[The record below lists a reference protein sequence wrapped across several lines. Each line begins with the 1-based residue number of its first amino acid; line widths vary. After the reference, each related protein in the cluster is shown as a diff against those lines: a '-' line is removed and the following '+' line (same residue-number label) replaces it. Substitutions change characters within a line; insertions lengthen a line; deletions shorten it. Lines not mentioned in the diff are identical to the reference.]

1 MHPRRVPRILRDTS
15 DLWPILPG
23 MLHHLRAWD
32 TRTIVA
38 VAMVM
43 GIAACSESKQPPVSE
58 NTKQVQNPIDGV
70 QVMRQF
76 PQNRAPRPELDWSIL
91 KREPFSTQLG
101 RWEESVAAEKVCLA
115 GTDQE
120 RCALMIRALERVG
133 SSDEIRITRDQVN
146 QAIPVMKGVW
156 ADEFKRVGRTFVA
169 PTVLYYGVDWRNVE
183 GVIPPDQLTGRSDCK
198 KPFENAVY
206 CSATNTIYLD
216 LILLARVAAAVR
228 DTNGT
233 SGRLGALAVAGHELG
248 HAVHVQTGDAHGD
261 RPKQELLADCFAGAV
276 MAGLRRAETGIGN
289 SKAARL
295 LYGQEALTEG
305 QLGIALVQGPVAK
318 GPYQPGPI
326 RADFFTGG
334 FNLGFGSCAKR
345 FTNPLE

>member
-1 MHPRRVPRILRDTS
+1 MHPRRVPRILHDTS
-15 DLWPILPG
+15 GLRPILPG
-23 MLHHLRAWD
+23 MLRHLRAQD

-38 VAMVM
+38 VVLLMA
-43 GIAACSESKQPPVSE
+43 IAACTEPKQPPVSE
-58 NTKQVQNPIDGV
+58 ETKQVQNPIDGA
-70 QVMRQF
+70 QAMRQF

-120 RCALMIRALERVG
+120 RCKLMLRALDRVD
-133 SSDEIRITRDQVN
+133 SVDEIRTTMDQLN
-146 QAIPVMKGVW
+146 TSIPVMKAVW
-156 ADEFKRVGRTFVA
+156 AAEFARVGETFIA
-169 PTVLYYGVDWRNVE
+169 PTVLYYGVDWQNIE
-183 GVIPPDQLTGRSDCK
+183 GVIPPDRLTGRRDCE

-206 CSATNTIYLD
+206 CLSSRTIYLD
-216 LILLARVAAAVR
+216 LIWLTRVAAAVR

-248 HAVHVQTGDAHGD
+248 HAVHVQTGDAHGN

-305 QLGIALVQGPVAK
+305 QLGIALIQGPVAK

-334 FNLGFGSCAKR
+334 FNLGSGSCAKR

>member
-1 MHPRRVPRILRDTS
+1 MP
-15 DLWPILPG
+15 
-23 MLHHLRAWD
+23 HHLRARD
-32 TRTIVA
+32 ARAIVA
-38 VAMVM
+38 VVMVIVM
-43 GIAACSESKQPPVSE
+43 AACTTSTQPPVSE
-58 NTKQVQNPIDGV
+58 ETDQAQDPIDGA
-70 QVMRQF
+70 QAMRQF

-120 RCALMIRALERVG
+120 RCRLMLRALDRVD
-133 SSDEIRITRDQVN
+133 SVDEIRKTMDQLN
-146 QAIPVMKGVW
+146 TSIPVMQSVW
-156 ADEFKRVGRTFVA
+156 ADEFARVGKTFVA
-169 PTVLYYGVDWRNVE
+169 PTVLYYGVDWQNIE
-183 GVIPPDQLTGRSDCK
+183 GVIPPDRLTGRRDCE

-206 CSATNTIYLD
+206 CLSSRTIYLD
-216 LILLARVAAAVR
+216 LIWLTRVSAAVR

-233 SGRLGALAVAGHELG
+233 GGRLGALAVAGHELG

-276 MAGLRRAETGIGN
+276 MAALRREETEVGH

-305 QLGIALVQGPVAK
+305 QLGIALIQGPFAA
-318 GPYQPGPI
+318 GPYQPGPV